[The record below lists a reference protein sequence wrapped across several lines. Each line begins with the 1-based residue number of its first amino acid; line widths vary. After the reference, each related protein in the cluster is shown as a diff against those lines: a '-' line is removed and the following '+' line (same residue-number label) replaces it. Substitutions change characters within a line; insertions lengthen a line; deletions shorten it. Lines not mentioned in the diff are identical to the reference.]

1 MKPFIE
7 DRNLNKYEFNTLTR
21 RQKLKLANSIKKMDK
36 ENPEEI
42 ENVFFDLL
50 NLEYPSITRDEY
62 EDILDFNEEKY
73 GFSALYELISTILG
87 DVFTQASGVLEVHPY
102 LQAKAEEEKAME
114 TAVEET
120 QVEEPQVV
128 TPHEE
133 ETPQAPMSSIYY

>member
-7 DRNLNKYEFNTLTR
+7 DRNLNKYEFDTLTR

-42 ENVFFDLL
+42 ENIFFDLF
-50 NLEYPSITRDEY
+50 NIYYPIVTRDEY

-73 GFSALYELISTILG
+73 GFNALYELISAILG

-102 LQAKAEEEKAME
+102 LQAKAEEEKK
-114 TAVEET
+114 AVEGT
-120 QVEEPQVV
+120 QAEEPQVE

-133 ETPQAPMSSIYY
+133 EIPQAPMSSIYY

>member
-7 DRNLNKYEFNTLTR
+7 DRNLNKYEFDTLTR

-42 ENVFFDLL
+42 ENIFFDLF
-50 NLEYPSITRDEY
+50 NVFYPSTTREQY

-73 GFSALYELISTILG
+73 GFNALYELISAIIG

-102 LQAKAEEEKAME
+102 LQAKAEEEKKA
-114 TAVEET
+114 TEET
-120 QVEEPQVV
+120 QVEEPQVE

-133 ETPQAPMSSIYY
+133 EIPQAPMSSIYY